1 MWTNNYYVIPSESDK
16 DYNYPEIKVEMDD
29 GIISI
34 SQSDLDSEFGPDVF
48 DTIDMTIDQAMKLK
62 SILEQYLQGK

>member
-16 DYNYPEIKVEMDD
+16 DYTYPEIKVEMDD

-34 SQSDLDSEFGPDVF
+34 VQADPDSEIGPDEF
-48 DTIDMTIDQAMKLK
+48 DIIDMTVDQAMKLK